1 MKIILSEKYGRL
13 ASWMRKLPA
22 QGVCGEVLRNDRN
35 TLWCERVAGEE
46 FVVKRFAV
54 PLRLN
59 RWVYTFFRPTKARR
73 SYDYSLRLRRSGIAV
88 ADPVGYIE
96 CRRGLLFHTGYY
108 VSKRLPYPTLQ
119 QLDRE
124 PQARQFE
131 ILDAFAAFTVRLH
144 EKGVLDYDY
153 NPGNIFYYRE
163 DGAWNFALIDVN
175 RMAFRRSS
183 GVISLPP
190 QPESARLRGDA
201 PPPRLG
207 DALSGLCADPLC
219 RIAPLGLETP
229 ERRRTAQTG
238 DQPAGTHPALF
249 QTAHREEVAAGD
261 AIIRPR
267 SCIFGR
273 RWDATAPVSVRRRPF
288 RSPCRST
295 PDAA

>member
-22 QGVCGEVLRNDRN
+22 QGVCGEVLRDDRN

-131 ILDAFAAFTVRLH
+131 ILDAFAAFTVRLP

-175 RMAFRRSS
+175 RMAFRRN
-183 GVISLPP
+183 
-190 QPESARLRGDA
+190 
-201 PPPRLG
+201 
-207 DALSGLCADPLC
+207 LSRRDCVEMLHHLDW
-219 RIAPLGLETP
+219 ETP
-229 ERRRTAQTG
+229 YL
-238 DQPAGTHPALF
+238 DYVL
-249 QTAHREEVAAGD
+249 
-261 AIIRPR
+261 IRYAEL
-267 SCIFGR
+267 R
-273 RWDATAPVSVRRRPF
+273 RWDWKLLSGAVLLKQGINLPVRIRRFFKRLIG
-288 RSPCRST
+288 RK
-295 PDAA
+295 

>member
-22 QGVCGEVLRNDRN
+22 QGVCGEVLRDDRN
-35 TLWCERVAGEE
+35 TLWCE
-46 FVVKRFAV
+46 
-54 PLRLN
+54 

-175 RMAFRRSS
+175 RMAFRRN
-183 GVISLPP
+183 
-190 QPESARLRGDA
+190 
-201 PPPRLG
+201 
-207 DALSGLCADPLC
+207 LSRRDCVEMLHHLDW
-219 RIAPLGLETP
+219 ETP
-229 ERRRTAQTG
+229 YL
-238 DQPAGTHPALF
+238 DYVL
-249 QTAHREEVAAGD
+249 
-261 AIIRPR
+261 IRYAEL
-267 SCIFGR
+267 R
-273 RWDATAPVSVRRRPF
+273 RWDWKLLSGAVLLKQGINLPVRIRRFFKRLIG
-288 RSPCRST
+288 RK
-295 PDAA
+295 

>member
-22 QGVCGEVLRNDRN
+22 QGVCGEVLRDDRN

-131 ILDAFAAFTVRLH
+131 ISMPLRPSPSASTKRVCSITTTIRATSSITGRTVR
-144 EKGVLDYDY
+144 G
-153 NPGNIFYYRE
+153 
-163 DGAWNFALIDVN
+163 
-175 RMAFRRSS
+175 
-183 GVISLPP
+183 IS
-190 QPESARLRGDA
+190 R
-201 PPPRLG
+201 
-207 DALSGLCADPLC
+207 
-219 RIAPLGLETP
+219 
-229 ERRRTAQTG
+229 
-238 DQPAGTHPALF
+238 
-249 QTAHREEVAAGD
+249 
-261 AIIRPR
+261 
-267 SCIFGR
+267 
-273 RWDATAPVSVRRRPF
+273 
-288 RSPCRST
+288 
-295 PDAA
+295 